1 MVTAWLL
8 AGAATAGLSV
18 SSDRIETES
27 ERRPVSERDL
37 VEAADISGLRLSPDG
52 LKLAYRV
59 SRPSIEKNETM
70 LDWYVVDVAGIAS
83 PTRIGGGIAQHGGAG
98 TLLEQSPVWD
108 RDSLGLRFRA
118 FDGEAAVIWHWRSGS
133 IARRELVD
141 AADILAFEV
150 SADGQSIRY
159 SVGATRA
166 EILQAERDAY
176 ANGALVDRH
185 LDLMEP
191 VAGGTIEGGKRI
203 MQRLPSAWFN
213 RERLLSRTPKKEI
226 VVQTRG
232 ANNIPAKDP
241 PDFTPELSEQGVNV
255 LAESGSRA
263 RLASEGISTLRV
275 IRKDGQT
282 IDCTVAICRSPQ
294 LAALAWRPG
303 RDELLL
309 FERTGSARETIWLWR
324 VGAPGAR
331 VANHSDGATRSS
343 AHTPRCAV
351 GIEALF
357 CAEAGPV
364 SPPHVVRLGYDGKR
378 TILADP
384 NAALRMRID
393 ARATPMSWARGVT
406 GVLLQPANMKMPVPL
421 VVQYYRCSGFL
432 KGGVG
437 DEIPMLPLVEHG
449 IAVMCMDRVR
459 AEKEAGTGE
468 SYRLA
473 LSDIQSA
480 LDQLVNQGVVDPA
493 RVGIG
498 GLSFGS
504 EVTLYAIRKTNRF
517 AAATIASSQMTPSY
531 FWANALPGRGFA
543 EMLEEYWKI
552 GDPDSDPKR
561 WRELSAVYDIGSIN
575 TPLLMQLPEAEARHV
590 AELHTRMK
598 RAGKA
603 VDFFAFAD
611 EPHIKKQPIHKLAV
625 YRRNLDWYR
634 FWLKGDEDPDPAK
647 AEQYQRWRAYRA
659 AQAGGE
665 QAR

>member
-8 AGAATAGLSV
+8 AGTAAAGLSV
-18 SSDRIETES
+18 SSDRIDKVS
-27 ERRPVSERDL
+27 ERLPVSEKDL
-37 VEAADISGLRLSPDG
+37 VEAADISGVRLSPDG
-52 LKLAYRV
+52 KKLAYRV

-70 LDWYVVDVAGIAS
+70 LDWYVVDVAGKAP

-133 IARRELVD
+133 IARREIVD
-141 AADILAFEV
+141 AADIPAFEV

-213 RERLLSRTPKKEI
+213 RERLLSDRPKKEI
-226 VVQTRG
+226 VVPIRG
-232 ANNIPAKDP
+232 ADDIPAKDP
-241 PDFTPELSEQGVNV
+241 PVFTPELSEQGLNV
-255 LAESGSRA
+255 LDESGNRA
-263 RLASEGISTLRV
+263 LLASEGISTV
-275 IRKDGQT
+275 HVVRKDGQT
-282 IDCTVAICRSPQ
+282 IDCTAAICRSPQ
-294 LAALAWRPG
+294 LVALAWRPG
-303 RDELLL
+303 RNELLL
-309 FERTGSARETIWLWR
+309 FERAGSARETIWLWR
-324 VGAPGAR
+324 VGERGAR
-331 VANHSDGATRSS
+331 VANKSDGATRSP

-351 GIEALF
+351 GAEALF

-364 SPPHVVRLGYDGKR
+364 SPPHVVRLGYDGER

-393 ARATPMSWARGVT
+393 ARATAMSWARGVT
-406 GVLLQPANMKMPVPL
+406 GVLLQPANMQMPVPL

-437 DEIPMLPLVEHG
+437 DEIPMLPLIEHG
-449 IAVMCMDRVR
+449 IAVLCMDRVR

-473 LSDIQSA
+473 LSDIETA
-480 LDQLVNQGVVDPA
+480 VDQLVHQGIVDPA

-504 EVTLYAIRKTNRF
+504 EVTLYAIRKSNRF

-552 GDPDSDPKR
+552 GDPDSDPQR
-561 WRELSAVYDIGSIN
+561 WRELSAVYDIGVIN

-598 RAGKA
+598 RADKA

-647 AEQYQRWRAYRA
+647 AEQYQRWRSYRA

-665 QAR
+665 KAR